1 MKRMP
6 FLSAGATA
14 ALLALALSA
23 CVDPNRP
30 RDDGEVVFPDVVEPP
45 PPPVLAPTYV
55 PEPAPAPYTLPE
67 AAPAPEPAPAPA
79 AGPSNVYIVKNGD
92 ALSKIAQKHGV
103 TSRELMELNNI
114 SNPNKI
120 LVGQR
125 LQLPPHAKDS
135 LNPPKAP
142 APGADAAPA
151 AAPQAPADGIY
162 VVKPGDA
169 LSKIAKKYGVTTSS
183 LMEANGIKDAN
194 RIRINQK
201 LVIPS
206 AAEAPAPKKPA
217 AKKAEPKKTEPKK
230 AEPKKAEPK
239 KAEPKPEAPAPAEAA
254 PAPAPAPAEPAP
266 VAAPAAVPTML
277 EGAQN
282 SPIVYTV
289 QEDDT
294 LETIASLFI
303 TPVEEL
309 RTFNGLPAGASLK
322 RGQKIMIPN
331 TQP

>member
-30 RDDGEVVFPDVVEPP
+30 RDGEVLFPDNVEPP

-67 AAPAPEPAPAPA
+67 APPAPEPAPEPA

-125 LQLPPHAKDS
+125 IQLPPHAKDS
-135 LNPPKAP
+135 LNPPRAP
-142 APGADAAPA
+142 APGADAKVPA
-151 AAPQAPADGIY
+151 AAPASAPADGPY

-169 LSKIAKKYGVTTSS
+169 LSKIAKKYGVTTAA

-194 RIRINQK
+194 RIRIGQK
-201 LVIPS
+201 LAIP
-206 AAEAPAPKKPA
+206 AAADVPAAKKPA
-217 AKKAEPKKTEPKK
+217 AKKAES
-230 AEPKKAEPK
+230 KKAEPK
-239 KAEPKPEAPAPAEAA
+239 KAEPKPEAPAPAEPAPAPVEAA
-254 PAPAPAPAEPAP
+254 PAPAPAPAPEPVPTAP
-266 VAAPAAVPTML
+266 VFDA
-277 EGAQN
+277 GGQN